1 MIIERNYKDEIIKLI
16 KKINSEIEP
25 DDQYISLINLQNSIE
40 YLIDNL
46 DKNYFETDIY
56 KEKVH
61 YYLTYLFNTYSC
73 LLNFKLKL
81 SNEEKENIILKVKN
95 YLEIFENRGTTYCP
109 SLVKQFIEN
118 DDEIFGE
125 FCVLILG
132 YYSQRGTNYYS
143 NNEKKYCKNYL
154 EEALVINKKFSVEK
168 RVKNNSELED
178 RLNSIL
184 YNCKEL
190 INILKAE
197 SIEKY
202 CKNFSKDELIGE
214 EEFAT
219 EEEKLDI
226 LDRFKEALSY
236 LGTPFKKQDK
246 LLKAIYLA
254 NIVKI
259 EFKMFK
265 SNNYDTLLKMIEDSI
280 SLKLTVPEGCGTP
293 NLKWFDEICKI
304 KVEISEKE
312 KLEKLNPKYL
322 EQELLE
328 NMKDIFDEIEN
339 KFKEGKIEFFFYIL
353 SSHPPNGLENDLIFN
368 NINELEN
375 AFNLNK
381 KKFMKKLRKLY
392 NPLRYKT
399 DKEEGKKIHL
409 IMQEISM
416 KLNNIND

>member
-1 MIIERNYKDEIIKLI
+1 M
-16 KKINSEIEP
+16 
-25 DDQYISLINLQNSIE
+25 
-40 YLIDNL
+40 
-46 DKNYFETDIY
+46 
-56 KEKVH
+56 
-61 YYLTYLFNTYSC
+61 
-73 LLNFKLKL
+73 
-81 SNEEKENIILKVKN
+81 
-95 YLEIFENRGTTYCP
+95 
-109 SLVKQFIEN
+109 
-118 DDEIFGE
+118 
-125 FCVLILG
+125 
-132 YYSQRGTNYYS
+132 
-143 NNEKKYCKNYL
+143 
-154 EEALVINKKFSVEK
+154 
-168 RVKNNSELED
+168 
-178 RLNSIL
+178 
-184 YNCKEL
+184 
-190 INILKAE
+190 
-197 SIEKY
+197 
-202 CKNFSKDELIGE
+202 
-214 EEFAT
+214 T
-219 EEEKLDI
+219 EEQKLDI

-236 LGTPFKKQDK
+236 LGNPFKKQDK

-254 NIVKI
+254 NIAKI

-304 KVEISEKE
+304 KVEILEKE

-353 SSHPPNGLENDLIFN
+353 SLHPPNGLENDLIFN
-368 NINELEN
+368 NINELEK

-381 KKFMKKLRKLY
+381 KQFMKKLRKLY